1 MGVHLNAIIQ
11 NEKILFIA
19 FFSLLWFSSAAQDPL
34 LIDQLQQGGLNIF
47 IRHAIT
53 PGQDPV
59 KVNPPSDRPFDC
71 SSGSRQ
77 LSDEGRAQSKR
88 IARRIKELHIPIGEV
103 YSSSF
108 CRCEETAKLAFDKY
122 TLTSWLIVRP
132 GVFNPEL
139 DKALRSVPS
148 KGFFSKTPSGKNN
161 VFVGHGVTLTPGVLS
176 SDFGLSESRIFLEEG
191 EAVVFEPGDKPKV
204 LGKIKFY

>member
-1 MGVHLNAIIQ
+1 MKKL
-11 NEKILFIA
+11 LFFA
-19 FFSLLWFSSAAQDPL
+19 FFTFTWLSCAAQDQA
-34 LIDQLQQGGLNIF
+34 LIDKLQQGGLNIF
-47 IRHAIT
+47 IRHAAT
-53 PGQDPV
+53 PGKDPA
-59 KVNPPSDRPFDC
+59 KFNPPTDRPYDC

-77 LSDEGRAQSKR
+77 LSDEGREQSKR
-88 IARRIKELHIPIGEV
+88 IARRIKQLNIPIGDV

-122 TLTSWLIVRP
+122 TLINWLVVRP

-139 DKALRSVPS
+139 DKALRSIPIQ
-148 KGFFSKTPSGKNN
+148 GFFKKTPSGKNN
-161 VFVGHGVTLTPGVLS
+161 VFVGHNVTFTQGVLG

-191 EAVVFEPGDKPKV
+191 EAVVFKPGDRPSV